1 MQFTETHL
9 PGVYV
14 IDLDRHEDD
23 RGWFAR
29 ATSTAW
35 RWRR

>member
-14 IDLDRHEDD
+14 IDLDRQEDD

-29 ATSTAW
+29 V
-35 RWRR
+35 R